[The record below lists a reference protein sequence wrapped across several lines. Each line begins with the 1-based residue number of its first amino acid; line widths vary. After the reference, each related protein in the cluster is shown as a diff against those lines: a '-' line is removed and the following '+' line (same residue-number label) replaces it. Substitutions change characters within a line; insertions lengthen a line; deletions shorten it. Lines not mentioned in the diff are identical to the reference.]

1 MIQGIDLD
9 LPKTEAQ
16 ALNKSKDDNLTVSI
30 SKEGFYSLDL
40 GEKNEI
46 YESFQLF
53 AEQLEKILKNNPKVE
68 IFLRADKETL
78 YDNVAR
84 TMSLIKKFKTD
95 SINLITEPIENE

>member
-1 MIQGIDLD
+1 MCIRD
-9 LPKTEAQ
+9 
-16 ALNKSKDDNLTVSI
+16 S
-30 SKEGFYSLDL
+30 DL

-46 YESFQLF
+46 YKSFQSF
-53 AEQLEKILKNNPKVE
+53 TKQFEKILKNNPKVE

-95 SINLITEPIENE
+95 SINLITEPIDNE

>member
-1 MIQGIDLD
+1 MKFTKVFSHLQ
-9 LPKTEAQ
+9 
-16 ALNKSKDDNLTVSI
+16 N
-30 SKEGFYSLDL
+30 
-40 GEKNEI
+40 
-46 YESFQLF
+46 SF
-53 AEQLEKILKNNPKVE
+53 EKILKNNPKVE